1 MPRGE
6 QEEKKEERTG
16 ERQDDDTTRDRL
28 AAAANENLKKDNKKP
43 IEEHEEDWTKKTDLK
58 RKEGHPDRA
67 CRRGLTLWP
76 ASVFLRENPART
88 GQEDDKERTRK
99 GNRLLGLLS
108 GVVLL
113 APHCF
118 VAHACVLSCLHADR
132 CHVAMLRY
140 CGLRACRLTLSDYS
154 R

>member
-76 ASVFLRENPART
+76 ASVFLQESPTRR
-88 GQEDDKERTRK
+88 GQEDDKERTRR
-99 GNRLLGLLS
+99 GHSASRVAFWGCLASASPLCNAGLH
-108 GVVLL
+108 VVM
-113 APHCF
+113 CT
-118 VAHACVLSCLHADR
+118 C
-132 CHVAMLRY
+132 
-140 CGLRACRLTLSDYS
+140 
-154 R
+154 